1 MNNNNFITDPQEIRN
16 VFDRDE
22 IQSDSAKLK
31 ENREKQIKY
40 LIYLKG
46 ELIKQ
51 TKKEIK
57 VLHQEL
63 DTMQGTK
70 KLEKKRKIK

>member
-1 MNNNNFITDPQEIRN
+1 MENNDFITDPQEIRN
-16 VFDRDE
+16 IYDRDE

-57 VLHQEL
+57 ILHQEL
-63 DTMQGTK
+63 DTIQGTK
-70 KLEKKRKIK
+70 RLEKKIK

>member
-1 MNNNNFITDPQEIRN
+1 MNNNNFITDSQEIRN
-16 VFDRDE
+16 IFDRDE

-51 TKKEIK
+51 
-57 VLHQEL
+57 
-63 DTMQGTK
+63 K
-70 KLEKKRKIK
+70 KLNTKIRNKQRKNDNTKN

>member
-1 MNNNNFITDPQEIRN
+1 MENNDFITDQQEIRN
-16 VFDRDE
+16 IFDRDE

-57 VLHQEL
+57 ILHQEL
-63 DTMQGTK
+63 DTIQETK
-70 KLEKKRKIK
+70 RLEKKIK

>member
-1 MNNNNFITDPQEIRN
+1 MNNNDFITDPQEIRN
-16 VFDRDE
+16 IYDRDE

-63 DTMQGTK
+63 DTIQGTK
-70 KLEKKRKIK
+70 RLEKKIK